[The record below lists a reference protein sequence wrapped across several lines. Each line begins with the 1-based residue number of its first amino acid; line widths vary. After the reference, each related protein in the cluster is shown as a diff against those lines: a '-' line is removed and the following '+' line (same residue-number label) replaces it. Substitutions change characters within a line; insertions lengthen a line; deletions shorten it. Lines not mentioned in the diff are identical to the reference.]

1 MKTKQLLQWAER
13 GLCAAVLC
21 AAEVWDISLQG
32 QEGLLQPEFV
42 DKLNTVWNLSTLANF
57 VHLTIKQDDPSQN
70 HATVP
75 LQRTATD
82 MKS

>member
-13 GLCAAVLC
+13 RLC
-21 AAEVWDISLQG
+21 AAEVWDIKSTG
-32 QEGLLQPEFV
+32 SGRSFTAIFV
-42 DKLNTVWNLSTLANF
+42 DKLNSMWNLSTLANF
-57 VHLTIKQDDPSQN
+57 VHLTKQDDPSQN
-70 HATVP
+70 HATAP